1 MMEDFL
7 SEHFESFF
15 QSVVVILLALLGL
28 WMARWVE
35 GRLRLRLETSSL
47 AGERRARL
55 KTLISA
61 AYQTTRILILAL
73 MLFSVLAAFGVNL
86 SPLLASL
93 GLAGLALTLGAQS
106 LIKDYIGGLMILI
119 EDQFTVGDFVTIG
132 PVSGVVERLTLRLTV
147 LRDVNGQLHMISNGE
162 VRLVTNASRDWS
174 LAVVDLNLPLETDFP
189 RVMRLLQEVVERV
202 AKDESLQ
209 ADWIEPPKVAGWSSL
224 TDWSV
229 QARLS
234 AKTRPSGRLAVETA
248 LRREALQALH
258 NAGVQLAIPP
268 RM

>member
-1 MMEDFL
+1 MEEIL
-7 SEHFESFF
+7 SEHFEGIF

-28 WMARWVE
+28 RLARLVE
-35 GRLRLRLETSSL
+35 GRLRSRLESSSL
-47 AGERRARL
+47 ADERRARL

-61 AYQTTRILILAL
+61 AYQTTRVLILAL
-73 MLFSVLAAFGVNL
+73 ATFSILGAFGVNL

-132 PVSGVVERLTLRLTV
+132 SVSGVVERLTLRLTV
-147 LRDVNGQLHMISNGE
+147 LRDVNGRLHMISNGD

-174 LAVVDLNLPLETDFP
+174 LAVVDLNLPLDADFP
-189 RVMRLLQEVVERV
+189 RVIQLLQDVVERV
-202 AKDESLQ
+202 AKYEALQ
-209 ADWIEPPKVAGWSSL
+209 ADWIEPPKVVGWNNL

-229 QARLS
+229 QVRLS
-234 AKTRPSGRLAVETA
+234 AKTRPSGRVAVETA
-248 LRREALQALH
+248 LRQEALQALH

-268 RM
+268 RV

>member
-1 MMEDFL
+1 MEDIL
-7 SEHFESFF
+7 SKHFDGLF
-15 QSVVVILLALLGL
+15 QSIVIILLALVGL
-28 WMARWVE
+28 RLAWLVE
-35 GRLRLRLETSSL
+35 SRLRKRLESSSL
-47 AGERRARL
+47 ADERRARL

-61 AYQTTRILILAL
+61 AYQTTRALILAL
-73 MLFSVLAAFGVNL
+73 AVFSILAAFGVNL

-93 GLAGLALTLGAQS
+93 GLAGLALTLGAQT

-147 LRDVNGQLHMISNGE
+147 LRDVNGRLHMISNGD

-174 LAVVDLNLPLETDFP
+174 LAIVDINLPLDADFP
-189 RVMRLLQEVVERV
+189 QVMRLLQEAAER
-202 AKDESLQ
+202 AAQDETLQ
-209 ADWIEPPKVAGWSSL
+209 ADLIEPPKVAGWSNL

-258 NAGVQLAIPP
+258 NAGVQLAVPP

>member
-1 MMEDFL
+1 MEDIL
-7 SEHFESFF
+7 SKHFGSLF
-15 QSVVVILLALLGL
+15 QSTVIILLALLGL
-28 WMARWVE
+28 RLARLVE
-35 GRLRLRLETSSL
+35 GRLWLRLETTSL
-47 AGERRARL
+47 ADERRARL

-61 AYQTTRILILAL
+61 AYQTTRALILAL
-73 MLFSVLAAFGVNL
+73 AVFSILAAFGVNL

-93 GLAGLALTLGAQS
+93 GLAGLALTLGAQT

-132 PVSGVVERLTLRLTV
+132 SVSGVVERLTLRLTV
-147 LRDVNGQLHMISNGE
+147 LRDVNGRLHMISNGD

-174 LAVVDLNLPLETDFP
+174 LAIVDLNLPLDADFL
-189 RVMRLLQEVVERV
+189 RVIRLLQEAAER
-202 AKDESLQ
+202 AAQDETLQ
-209 ADWIEPPKVAGWSSL
+209 ADLIELPKVAGWSNL